1 MDLTF
6 ESSQQ
11 IINLLIPKASTI
23 DEAKQLIKEKLNA
36 DTTEVIQLIIS
47 VLLRIG
53 EDNIRPGSI

>member
-23 DEAKQLIKEKLNA
+23 DDAKQLIKEKLNA

-53 EDNIRPGSI
+53 ENHIRPGSI

>member
-11 IINLLIPKASTI
+11 IINFLIPKASTI
-23 DEAKQLIKEKLNA
+23 DEAKQLIKEKLKA

-53 EDNIRPGSI
+53 ENHIRPGSI